1 MVCEFRGNRC
11 QYELMILGR
20 LVEKIVFTLVLQRL
34 VSFNVMSISKTF
46 YLLFYI

>member
-1 MVCEFRGNRC
+1 MVCEFRGNRY
-11 QYELMILGR
+11 QDELMTLGR